1 MRWQIP
7 TSAVLT
13 AITLRLLYGCRPVT
27 FAIWT
32 NAALIGHAYP
42 KLIVAAIELI
52 ISIVIFVAIFVAIKV
67 IEFELE
73 RP

>member
-7 TSAVLT
+7 TSAALT

-32 NAALIGHAYP
+32 NAALIGHAHP
-42 KLIVAAIELI
+42 KLIVASIELV
-52 ISIVIFVAIFVAIKV
+52 ISAVIFVGIFAAIKF

-73 RP
+73 QP